1 MNLFQNYISELS
13 KNDISNPDFKNT
25 GKVHDWRNYVP
36 YDWQNN
42 WHQFSERE
50 RQIIAVMAQM
60 QADNE
65 EWD

>member
-1 MNLFQNYISELS
+1 MNLFEEYTYLLS
-13 KNDISNPDFKNT
+13 NIDLDKPNFKNKT
-25 GKVHDWRNYVP
+25 RKHDWRNYVP
-36 YDWQNN
+36 YEWQDK
-42 WHQFSERE
+42 WVKFTERE